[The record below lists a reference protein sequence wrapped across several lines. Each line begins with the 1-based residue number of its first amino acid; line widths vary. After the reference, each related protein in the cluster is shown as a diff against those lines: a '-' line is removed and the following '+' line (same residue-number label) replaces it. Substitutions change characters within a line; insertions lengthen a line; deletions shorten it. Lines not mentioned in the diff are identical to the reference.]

1 MSIVVHIVN
10 TPKSDVREAYDAGW
24 RLLDGQGVHHPS
36 GRLSHTAWLV
46 DDVLHVVDVWASSDD
61 RVISCRSSVRSLTRR
76 TWFLP
81 SRLRWVS
88 CSTSFVL
95 TE

>member
-10 TPKSDVREAYDAGW
+10 TPKCDVREAYDAGW

-61 RVISCRSSVRSLTRR
+61 MGHFMSILGPILDETHMVLAQPPEVGELLNIVR
-76 TWFLP
+76 P
-81 SRLRWVS
+81 D
-88 CSTSFVL
+88 
-95 TE
+95 